1 MKAYEQAISLEK
13 KIMKELSLGNKTAA
27 GTALRKLQS
36 VMRNNVNTNY
46 GNRLNIL
53 KDLDP
58 DLLPQLAGQA
68 LSSITPRGL
77 QAATAGTIAA
87 VSPFTNLGALA
98 ALPLTSPRLM
108 GEVALKAGQAQRIL
122 GRVPTGD
129 ILRTQRPISSALTDP
144 KTQSEQ
150 EKIDR
155 MRYLNSLLQ

>member
-1 MKAYEQAISLEK
+1 
-13 KIMKELSLGNKTAA
+13 
-27 GTALRKLQS
+27 
-36 VMRNNVNTNY
+36 
-46 GNRLNIL
+46 
-53 KDLDP
+53 
-58 DLLPQLAGQA
+58 
-68 LSSITPRGL
+68 
-77 QAATAGTIAA
+77 
-87 VSPFTNLGALA
+87 
-98 ALPLTSPRLM
+98 M